1 MGMKIS
7 TGLAKGILDT
17 GSFKSV
23 LTGMLL
29 KIYSGAEPATADA
42 ALGGAVLLCTI
53 TVDDAGG
60 ALSFEANAV
69 QNVLEKNSS
78 EVWRGTC
85 VATGTASFC
94 RLELSSD
101 TGNSSSTEVRLQG
114 DVGIAGRFLNI
125 SSTALSSGAPQVV
138 ESVAIALPLQ

>member
-7 TGLAKGILDT
+7 TALAKGVLDT
-17 GSFKSV
+17 GSFKGM
-23 LTGMLL
+23 LTGMRL
-29 KIYSGAEPATADA
+29 KIYSGTEPATADA
-42 ALGGAVLLCTI
+42 ALGSAVLLCTI
-53 TVDDAGG
+53 TVDDAGD

-85 VATGTASFC
+85 GATGTASFC

-125 SSTALSSGAPQVV
+125 SSTALTSGAPQAI
-138 ESVAIALPLQ
+138 ESLAIALPIQ